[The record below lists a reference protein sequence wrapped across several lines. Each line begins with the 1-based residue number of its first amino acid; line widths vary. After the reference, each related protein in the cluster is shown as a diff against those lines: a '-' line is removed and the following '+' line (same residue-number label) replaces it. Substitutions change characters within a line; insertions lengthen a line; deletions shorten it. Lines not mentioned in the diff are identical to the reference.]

1 MTARQL
7 LSILRLSQALARLR
21 FSTEVI
27 HQDVDEAIRLVYVS
41 KASLS
46 EQDDVNDFG
55 SSAKPGSTNR
65 GVRSSG
71 FSDVTSKI
79 FRLLLEFAT
88 DRNVKVLAMSDL
100 EPVVLHKGFTSQQ
113 LNACIGYYQELE
125 VMQLSSN
132 GTRLTLI

>member
-1 MTARQL
+1 M
-7 LSILRLSQALARLR
+7 
-21 FSTEVI
+21 
-27 HQDVDEAIRLVYVS
+27 YVS

-46 EQDDVNDFG
+46 EQDDANG
-55 SSAKPGSTNR
+55 TGNSANAGKTNK
-65 GVRSSG
+65 GVRSS
-71 FSDVTSKI
+71 DATSKI

-88 DRNVKVLAMSDL
+88 DRNLKVVAVSDL
-100 EPVVLHKGFTSQQ
+100 EPVVLRKGFTSQQ